1 MLSTAYWIESLL
13 CSEHG
18 HLLKRVAK
26 SDTLQSQP
34 VQRPRAVDTRGSVLN
49 VKLLN
54 ATRWLTDYI
63 DTAFVFIVHNQYSSD
78 VLVLFT

>member
-26 SDTLQSQP
+26 SDAAEP
-34 VQRPRAVDTRGSVLN
+34 AAQRPRAVDTLGSVLN

-63 DTAFVFIVHNQYSSD
+63 DTAFVFIVRNQYSSD